1 MSKDNSLMVLDNGLN
16 GNPKDIQEALQTI
29 TDRHIEISN
38 IKTPKAY
45 QYKKQSFDYVKIEY
59 MRGIANKYF
68 PTHSWEIISTE
79 VLGSEAYV
87 VHGRLTWHEE
97 ANGVMVKRTGDM
109 VAAHRIQKKRGTNEF
124 VDIGNDV
131 KSANTDCMKKALQ
144 MYMNIADDVYRN
156 QVEDLTLTDEQKNDI
171 LVIASEISEERME
184 QIHGLI
190 NDQAI
195 NTANYNSS
203 KIKLERELER
213 KNEKSEQ

>member
-1 MSKDNSLMVLDNGLN
+1 MSKNNSLMVLDNGLS

-29 TDRHIEISN
+29 SDRHTEIAN

-45 QYKKQSFDYVKIEY
+45 QYKKQGFDYVKIEY

-109 VAAHRIQKKRGTNEF
+109 VAAHRIQKKQGTNTF

-131 KSANTDCMKKALQ
+131 KAANTDTMKKAYN
-144 MYMNIADDVYRN
+144 MHMNIADDVYRN
-156 QVEDLTLTDEQKNDI
+156 KYEEIELSENQKKTLLLLAKKVGMEDIIKQQVENNE
-171 LVIASEISEERME
+171 
-184 QIHGLI
+184 IHGK
-190 NDQAI
+190 NYSAAI
-195 NTANYNSS
+195 A
-203 KIKLERELER
+203 KLTRKEKELE
-213 KNEKSEQ
+213 NV

>member
-109 VAAHRIQKKRGTNEF
+109 VAAHRIQKKQGTNSF

-131 KSANTDCMKKALQ
+131 KSANTDTMKKAYN
-144 MYMNIADDVYRN
+144 MYFNIADDVYRN
-156 QVEDLTLTDEQKNDI
+156 QYQEIELSENQKKTLLLLAKKVGIHDTIKQQIENN
-171 LVIASEISEERME
+171 E
-184 QIHGLI
+184 IHGK
-190 NDQAI
+190 NYKAAI
-195 NTANYNSS
+195 A
-203 KIKLERELER
+203 KLTR
-213 KNEKSEQ
+213 KEKENENV

>member
-1 MSKDNSLMVLDNGLN
+1 MSKDNSLMVLDNGLS

-68 PTHSWEIISTE
+68 PTHSWKVISTE

-87 VHGRLTWHEE
+87 VHGRLIWHEE

-109 VAAHRIQKKRGTNEF
+109 TAGHRIQKQKGTNAF
-124 VDIGNDV
+124 VDIGNDI
-131 KSANTDCMKKALQ
+131 KAANTDCMKKAYN
-144 MYMNIADDVYRN
+144 MHMNIADDVYRN
-156 QVEDLTLTDEQKNDI
+156 QYQEIELSDNQKRTLLLLAKKVGMHKTIKEKIDSNE
-171 LVIASEISEERME
+171 
-184 QIHGLI
+184 IHGK
-190 NDQAI
+190 NYKAAI
-195 NTANYNSS
+195 GKLT
-203 KIKLERELER
+203 IKERELE
-213 KNEKSEQ
+213 NV